1 MPRTLSEQ
9 RRAAVLA
16 AAIRAIARD
25 GLAAPTASIAA
36 EAGLSVGSLFNYFA
50 TKTTLL
56 NALYL
61 HLKRDLAAAVVEPPI
76 PPGSLRER
84 AWEGWQ
90 RWIRWGAADPDKQR
104 VLMLIEASH
113 ELTDQTRGDGAE
125 AMRGADSLFAEAQP
139 AGPFAHQPLAFL
151 VATVGAMAATT
162 MEVAAQEPGEFES
175 RCSAGFAATWGAIG
189 MHEPSSDT
197 DTDTGTDTDTDE

>member
-1 MPRTLSEQ
+1 LSDQ
-9 RRAAVLA
+9 RRTALLEAAT
-16 AAIRAIARD
+16 RAIARD

-36 EAGLSVGSLFNYFA
+36 EAGISVGSLFNYFP

-61 HLKRDLAAAVVEPPI
+61 HLKRDLAAAVVEPAI
-76 PPGSLRER
+76 PPGPLRER
-84 AWEGWQ
+84 AWEGWR

-113 ELTDQTRGDGAE
+113 ELTDQTRADGVK
-125 AMRGADSLFAEAQP
+125 AMQGADSLFAEAQP
-139 AGPFAHQPLAFL
+139 GGPFAHQPLEFL

-162 MEVAAQEPGEFES
+162 MEAVAHEPEEFES
-175 RCSAGFAATWGAIG
+175 RCSAGFAAMWGAVG
-189 MHEPSSDT
+189 TNEPPS
-197 DTDTGTDTDTDE
+197 DTGTDERRSQS

>member
-1 MPRTLSEQ
+1 MPRTLSDQ
-9 RRAAVLA
+9 RRTALLEAAT
-16 AAIRAIARD
+16 RAIARD

-36 EAGLSVGSLFNYFA
+36 EAGVSVGSLFNYFP

-61 HLKRDLAAAVVEPPI
+61 HLKRDLAAAVVEPSI
-76 PPGSLRER
+76 PPGPLRER
-84 AWEGWQ
+84 AWEGWR

-113 ELTDQTRGDGAE
+113 ELTGQTREDGVE
-125 AMRGADSLFAEAQP
+125 AMQGADSLFAEAQP
-139 AGPFAHQPLAFL
+139 GGPFADQPLEFL

-162 MEVAAQEPGEFES
+162 MEAVAHEPAEFDS
-175 RCSAGFAATWGAIG
+175 RCSAGFAAMWGAVG
-189 MHEPSSDT
+189 RGEQPS
-197 DTDTGTDTDTDE
+197 DTGTNERRNQS